1 MFAWG
6 ATMAETRENSIR
18 YIKSGE
24 IRHGVGKSR
33 PFAKGAQARKMTWRS
48 AGTAGRSI
56 FWPEKSLEKFK
67 LSDTLFCGSITLQEI
82 FL

>member
-24 IRHGVGKSR
+24 IRDGVGKSR
-33 PFAKGAQARKMTWRS
+33 PFAKGAERENDVAIGGNRGKEHLL
-48 AGTAGRSI
+48 A
-56 FWPEKSLEKFK
+56 
-67 LSDTLFCGSITLQEI
+67 
-82 FL
+82 